1 MTVPLRAALYLRV
14 STARQAEHDVSIPDQ
29 KRQGE
34 AYCQSR
40 GYQLVETYV
49 EPGASATNDR
59 RPEFQRMIEAGTSK
73 PAPFDVVIVHSF
85 SRFFRDH
92 FELEFYV
99 RKLAK
104 NGVRLVSITQEM
116 GDDPMHVMMR
126 QIMALF
132 DEYQSKE
139 NAKHVLRALK
149 ENARQGFWNGSL
161 PPIGYRVVAAE
172 QRGAKVKKKLEI
184 DPLHAETVRLIY
196 RLALEGNG
204 TSGPMGVKN
213 ITAHLNRQ
221 RIFTRD
227 GGRWGIGQ
235 VHRILTRATYVGRHE
250 FNKRAKSKELKP
262 VSEVIAVAVPPL
274 IDQATFD
281 AVQAHLR
288 ARNPKVTPARVVSGP
303 TLLTGICFC
312 ADCGGAMTLRT
323 GKGGRYRYYTCS
335 IKARQGETGCKG
347 RSIPMEKL
355 DNLVVGHIE
364 DRLLQPERLEEVLAS
379 VLDRRQER
387 TERRREHI
395 AELNKQ
401 AAETDLR
408 LKRLYDAIETG
419 VADLDDPALK
429 ERIVGLK
436 AIRDQA
442 QADADRAQA
451 TAESAGQQAITPAMV
466 QKFAQTARERI
477 RTDGGSYRRE
487 HLRAL
492 AQRVEVAE
500 KEVRIMGSKG
510 DLLRTLAAASGVRPA
525 TPGVRSSVLNWRRG
539 WDSNPRY
546 AHTHNGFRDRPDRPL
561 WHLSKRKRR
570 RAYSHPPATPQPPHA
585 ASLDTANPPAVTTPT
600 RAREPRRGA
609 WPCLRARLPG
619 RAAALTKRIGRTQ
632 RSRSTLCS
640 QSSAPAES
648 SIASRQTPS

>member
-29 KRQGE
+29 RRQGE
-34 AYCQSR
+34 GYCTSR
-40 GYQLVETYV
+40 GYRLVETYV

-59 RPEFQRMIEAGTSK
+59 RPEFQRMIEAGISK
-73 PAPFDVVIVHSF
+73 PAPFDVVVVHSF

-99 RKLAK
+99 RKLAR
-104 NGVRLVSITQEM
+104 NGIKLVSITQEM

-184 DPLHAETVRLIY
+184 DPLHADTVRLIY
-196 RLALEGNG
+196 RLALEGDG

-213 ITAHLNRQ
+213 IVSHLNTR

-235 VHRILTRATYVGRHE
+235 VHRILTRTTYIGRHE
-250 FNKRAKSKELKP
+250 FNKRSQRKELKP
-262 VSEVIAVAVPPL
+262 ISEVIAVDVPPL

-281 AVQAHLR
+281 AVQVHLR
-288 ARNPKVTPARVVSGP
+288 SRNPKVTPARVVSGP

-312 ADCGGAMTLRT
+312 ATCAGAMTLRT
-323 GKGGRYRYYTCS
+323 GKSNRYRYYTCS
-335 IKARQGETGCKG
+335 IRARQGDTGCTG
-347 RSIPMEKL
+347 RSVPMDKL
-355 DNLVVGHIE
+355 DNLVAGHIE
-364 DRLLQPERLEEVLAS
+364 HRLLAPERLEEVLAS

-395 AELNKQ
+395 AELNKR
-401 AAETDLR
+401 ATEADLR

-419 VADLDDPALK
+419 VADLNEP
-429 ERIVGLK
+429 GLK
-436 AIRDQA
+436 VRIAGLQAIRDQS
-442 QADADRAQA
+442 QADALRAQA
-451 TAESAGQQAITPAMV
+451 ALDSAAQQPITTAV
-466 QKFAQTARERI
+466 LRKFAATARKRMRI
-477 RTDGGSYRRE
+477 EGGGYRRD

-492 AQRVEVAE
+492 AQRVEVADR
-500 KEVRIMGSKG
+500 EVRIMGSKN
-510 DLLRTLAAASGVRPA
+510 DLLRTLAAISGVKSA
-525 TPGVRSSVLNWRRG
+525 TGGVRSSVLDWRKG

-546 AHTHNGFRDRPDRPL
+546 PCGHAGFQDRCLKPL
-561 WHLSKRKRR
+561 GHPSKPLKLFSDLR
-570 RAYSHPPATPQPPHA
+570 RA
-585 ASLDTANPPAVTTPT
+585 
-600 RAREPRRGA
+600 
-609 WPCLRARLPG
+609 
-619 RAAALTKRIGRTQ
+619 
-632 RSRSTLCS
+632 
-640 QSSAPAES
+640 
-648 SIASRQTPS
+648 